1 MSEHDTTRRRLST
14 RQVAALFAL
23 LVAAVTGVVLWLT
36 LGRPDAEPVTATPPA
51 SETSAPVADD
61 GAAIAK
67 ARSNLQAASL
77 PLSVLSGGVG
87 QLVDGGRQLDDGAN
101 QLSDGLGQARDGAR
115 QLSDGL
121 TELSGGVGQLGDGAR
136 QVSGGVDEVVDRL
149 AGLGDQQ
156 AQATAA
162 LRQVAATL
170 STSADPASQA
180 AAARV
185 TDLVAQLDAQGL
197 GPDTLAQLDLLKNG
211 ARQLSYELNDPSAQF
226 VSGVGQI
233 ADGAGQLSDGLV
245 LLDDGGRAL
254 ADGTGQLV
262 DGAAPIGGVVKG
274 LSTNVADASK
284 ALPPATSAA
293 RSGDV
298 AEPQADAGEAGE
310 SAASGIPGWVYV
322 GAVLAVLLA
331 TGLAWG
337 AFVLGRRSAA
347 TS

>member
-14 RQVAALFAL
+14 RQVTALFAFFA
-23 LVAAVTGVVLWLT
+23 VAVTGVVLWLT
-36 LGRPDAEPVTATPPA
+36 LGRTAAEQVSAAPPA
-51 SETSAPVADD
+51 SETSPPVADD

-67 ARSNLQAASL
+67 ARSSLQQASL
-77 PLSVLSGGVG
+77 PLSMLSGGVG

-101 QLSDGLGQARDGAR
+101 QLSDGLGQARDGAQ

-121 TELSGGVGQLGDGAR
+121 TELSGGVGMLGDGAR
-136 QVSGGVDEVVDRL
+136 QVSGGVDEVVDQL
-149 AGLGDQQ
+149 SGLGDKQ

-170 STSADPASQA
+170 SASTDPAAQG

-185 TDLVAQLDAQGL
+185 ADLVAQLDTQGL
-197 GPDTLAQLDLLKNG
+197 GPDTLAQLEMLKNG

-233 ADGAGQLSDGLV
+233 ADGARQLNEGLV

-284 ALPPATSAA
+284 ALPAWKPPT
-293 RSGDV
+293 SGDADETEV
-298 AEPQADAGEAGE
+298 DAGAAGE
-310 SAASGIPGWVYV
+310 SAASGIPAWAYV
-322 GAVLAVLLA
+322 AAVLAVLLA
-331 TGLAWG
+331 AALTWG
-337 AFVLGRRSAA
+337 AFVLGRRSA
-347 TS
+347 TKP

>member
-14 RQVAALFAL
+14 RQVAAFFAFF
-23 LVAAVTGVVLWLT
+23 VVAVTGVVLWLT
-36 LGRPDAEPVTATPPA
+36 LGRADAEQVVAAPPSSEASPPA
-51 SETSAPVADD
+51 ADD

-67 ARSNLQAASL
+67 ARSNLSQASL
-77 PLSVLSGGVG
+77 PLSMLSAGVG
-87 QLVDGGRQLDDGAN
+87 QLTDGGRQLDDGAN

-149 AGLGDQQ
+149 AGLGDKQ
-156 AQATAA
+156 AQATAS

-170 STSADPASQA
+170 ATSADPVSQGA
-180 AAARV
+180 AAKV
-185 TDLVAQLDAQGL
+185 TDLVGQLDSQGL
-197 GPDTLAQLDLLKNG
+197 GPDTLAQLALLKDG
-211 ARQLSYELNDPSAQF
+211 ARQLSYELNAPSAQF

-233 ADGAGQLSDGLV
+233 ADGARQLSDGLV

-262 DGAAPIGGVVKG
+262 DGAAPISGVVKG

-284 ALPPATSAA
+284 ALPTAKAPT
-293 RSGDV
+293 SGDGDQ
-298 AEPQADAGEAGE
+298 PQAAVQDE
-310 SAASGIPGWVYV
+310 SSGMPGWAY
-322 GAVLAVLLA
+322 AVAAVAVLLA
-331 TGLAWG
+331 AAVAWG

-347 TS
+347 KP